1 MCWFLVPNKPLADQ
15 QYRALE
21 AQLPPVPIKLLSGN
35 DGTEKWDSDIWDEV
49 LGLGDID
56 KRVKVAVSTHQVRLL

>member
-15 QYRALE
+15 QHRALE